1 LSSIVQTLLNWS
13 AWPFIS
19 SIAAAVVALGLLIFV
34 HEFGHFLVAKLFKV
48 GVLKFSLGFGRKIVS
63 RKYGETE
70 YMISAFPLGGYVK
83 MLGEDNGTEELSPE
97 DMKRAFLEQPLYVRA
112 AIVFAGPFFN
122 ILLAVAIC
130 YIIFLTG
137 FPTAIAKV
145 ADVVPGS
152 PAQAAGFKP
161 GDVIEK
167 VDGTYTDIWEQVAEY
182 VRAHPEKK
190 IAFTIKRDDSTVSL
204 AATPQNENGKGSLG
218 LMGTVVIGALMANSP
233 ADQAGIKNKD
243 RVVAVNGKKVGAW
256 SDMADVVKANP
267 GKRLIFTIERGGR
280 TFDVTVVPKLNL
292 QGKGEER
299 KLGLIGVQMGSE
311 STNVSYGPV
320 ESLWL
325 GAERTYFMTSLTVSF
340 LARLIG
346 GQEDASQ
353 IGGPVAIVQISGR
366 QARQGLADF
375 FIFVALLSV
384 NLGVINLF
392 PIPILDGGHLLF
404 FGMEAVMG
412 KPLSMRKRELAQ
424 QIGLFMLV
432 ALMVFVFYN
441 DIMRLLGFSVMWK

>member
-1 LSSIVQTLLNWS
+1 MIQTLHSWS

-34 HEFGHFLVAKLFKV
+34 HEFGHFIVAKLFKV
-48 GVLKFSLGFGRKIVS
+48 GVLKFSLGFGRKIAG

-83 MLGEDNGTEELSPE
+83 MLGEDDGTEELSPE
-97 DMKRAFLEQPLYVRA
+97 DKKRAFLEQPLYVRA

-122 ILLAVAIC
+122 ILLAVAVC

-152 PAQAAGFKP
+152 PAQAAGFRP
-161 GDVIEK
+161 GDIIEK
-167 VDGTYTDIWEQVAEY
+167 VDGTYTDIWEQVSEY
-182 VRAHPEKK
+182 IKAHPAKK
-190 IAFTIKRDDSTVSL
+190 MDFMVKRDDSTVSL
-204 AATPQNENGKGSLG
+204 SATTLNEGGKGSIG
-218 LMGTVVIGALMANSP
+218 LMGDVVIGAVMANSP
-233 ADQAGIKNKD
+233 ADLAGIKNKD
-243 RVVAVNGKKVGAW
+243 RVVAVDGKKVGAW

-267 GKRLIFTIERGGR
+267 GRKLIFTIERGGR
-280 TFDVTVVPKLNL
+280 MSDVAVTPRQNL
-292 QGKGEER
+292 EAKGEER
-299 KLGLIGVQMGSE
+299 KFGLIGVQMGSDSE
-311 STNVSYGPV
+311 NIAYGPV

-325 GAERTYFMTSLTVSF
+325 GAQRTYFMTSLTVSF

-346 GQEDASQ
+346 GKEDASQ
-353 IGGPVAIVQISGR
+353 IGGPVAIVQLSGR

-392 PIPILDGGHLLF
+392 PIPVLDGGHLLF
-404 FGMEAVMG
+404 FGIEAVMG
-412 KPLSMRKRELAQ
+412 EPLSMRKRELAQ
-424 QIGLFMLV
+424 QVGLFMLI